1 MNSPASREG
10 QPSSNKFAPLI
21 DVGDDFVKPVLD
33 ALLHEHI
40 IAFVSKVPADVP
52 TSRIFVEHRSLPIA
66 RVVLSN
72 RMPQLAAKI
81 LEDHSRTPPVVSDLS
96 TDEVDAA
103 WTQLVQGL
111 QGSSPEPDA
120 APALDE
126 ADDDEDPPGSG
137 LSSRLIRSAATPGPR
152 DFSLPDPDE
161 LMESDDGFVPPEPPP
176 LPRPSHPADKWG
188 WGAAIGGPALLVGST
203 TLGLP
208 TWIGGIGVAAF
219 IAGFVTL
226 VARMR
231 NERDSGDDGAV
242 V

>member
-1 MNSPASREG
+1 MNSSPSHEA

-33 ALLHEHI
+33 ALLYEHI
-40 IAFVSKVPADVP
+40 IAFVSKVPADAP

-66 RVVLSN
+66 RVVLTN
-72 RMPQLAAKI
+72 RMPQLAAEI
-81 LEDHSRTPPVVSDLS
+81 LEDSAGTPSAASNLS

-111 QGSSPEPDA
+111 QGPNPEHDA
-120 APALDE
+120 APMLDE
-126 ADDDEDPPGSG
+126 SDDDEEPSGSG
-137 LSSRLIRSAATPGPR
+137 LSSRLVRSAATPGPR

-161 LMESDDGFVPPEPPP
+161 LLESEDGFVPPEPPP

-188 WGAAIGGPALLVGST
+188 WGAAIGGPVLLVGST
-203 TLGLP
+203 MLGLP